1 MIVSKKMHEFDKN
14 YGIMKSHIRVKDMI
28 FFISLRVFYKKITL
42 ILFLTVD
49 FYKFL
54 AIIGKYYELK
64 FVCRDVD
71 CKSFK
76 FITDY
81 VLHNTIVLIELC
93 KNTDYYKVYLNQIIS
108 KVQ

>member
-1 MIVSKKMHEFDKN
+1 
-14 YGIMKSHIRVKDMI
+14 
-28 FFISLRVFYKKITL
+28 L

-54 AIIGKYYELK
+54 AIIGEYYELK

-76 FITDY
+76 FITGHI
-81 VLHNTIVLIELC
+81 LQNAIVPIGLWLIVGIP
-93 KNTDYYKVYLNQIIS
+93 TSYS
-108 KVQ
+108 KE

>member
-1 MIVSKKMHEFDKN
+1 
-14 YGIMKSHIRVKDMI
+14 MKSHIRVKDMI

-54 AIIGKYYELK
+54 AIIGEYYELK

-81 VLHNTIVLIELC
+81 VLHNTIVLIELNY
-93 KNTDYYKVYLNQIIS
+93 KNTEKRYKNMQNLMSMI
-108 KVQ
+108 

>member
-1 MIVSKKMHEFDKN
+1 MGTMSLWIFHVW
-14 YGIMKSHIRVKDMI
+14 VKDMI
-28 FFISLRVFYKKITL
+28 FFISLHVFTRKITL

-54 AIIGKYYELK
+54 AIIGEYYELK

-76 FITDY
+76 FITGHI
-81 VLHNTIVLIELC
+81 LENAIVPIGLWLIVGIP
-93 KNTDYYKVYLNQIIS
+93 TSYS
-108 KVQ
+108 KE

>member
-1 MIVSKKMHEFDKN
+1 MVLFLTSKVKVKN
-14 YGIMKSHIRVKDMI
+14 HSSMGTMSLWIFHVWVKDMI

-54 AIIGKYYELK
+54 AIIGEYYELK

-93 KNTDYYKVYLNQIIS
+93 KNTDYYITIKYT
-108 KVQ
+108 